1 MLILRRF
8 QDFKLNLP
16 AKAVGSGIEYSLKDP
31 KGSVKLQVVGTSGS
45 TVTLKHS
52 QAPAAIGI
60 FTLEAKKGGS
70 VVFTV
75 PEPVV
80 FLFNAWAKE
89 DPVFIDPALSKGEFG
104 PDTEEHVLNELGV
117 QFQGSDTSYD
127 FSPWAYNQFDLSP
140 LRVILKLMSEL
151 SLQQRANPTLVS
163 RYATVQSQE
172 VLRGRWDGNYK
183 DGKEPV
189 SSSICQIVG
198 RQFD

>member
-1 MLILRRF
+1 M
-8 QDFKLNLP
+8 
-16 AKAVGSGIEYSLKDP
+16 
-31 KGSVKLQVVGTSGS
+31 
-45 TVTLKHS
+45 TLKHS

-60 FTLEAKKGGS
+60 FTLEAKKGGK

-89 DPVFIDPALSKGEFG
+89 DPVYIDPALAKGQFG
-104 PDTEEHVLNELGV
+104 PDVEEHLLNELGV
-117 QFQGSDTSYD
+117 QYQGSDTSYS
-127 FSPWAYNQFDLSP
+127 FKPWAYNQFDLSP

-172 VLRGRWDGNYK
+172 VLRGRWDGKYS

-189 SSSICQIVG
+189 SRLS
-198 RQFD
+198 